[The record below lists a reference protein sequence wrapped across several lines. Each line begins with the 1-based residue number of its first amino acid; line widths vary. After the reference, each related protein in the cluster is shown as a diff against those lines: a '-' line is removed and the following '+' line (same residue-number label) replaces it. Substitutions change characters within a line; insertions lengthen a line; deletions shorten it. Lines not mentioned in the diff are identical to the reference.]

1 VKRTSLT
8 RKAPLDSG
16 TKGLQRTGISRTST
30 LGRGTGMPRSALP
43 CPSPA
48 PKAKK
53 PAAGRAP
60 MPKWLADY
68 VLERADW
75 CCDWCG
81 QSIVGQPFSRQHRRA
96 HGSGGRA
103 GGELHTAANVIVLCG
118 SATSPG
124 CHNRA
129 ENQGRALAYRLG
141 FAIRGEARAPE
152 EVPIFRHEREWVIP
166 TAYGWRPAEPP
177 AT

>member
-1 VKRTSLT
+1 VKRSSLPP
-8 RKAPLDSG
+8 RGKPLDPG
-16 TKGLQRTGISRTST
+16 TKGLQRTGISRTSP
-30 LGRGTGMPRSALP
+30 LKRGTGKPRSTLP

-53 PAAGRAP
+53 PPAGRAA

-81 QSIVGQPFSRQHRRA
+81 HSIVGQPFSRQHRRA
-96 HGSGGRA
+96 HGRGGRA
-103 GGELHTAANVIVLCG
+103 GGELHTAANVIALCG
-118 SATSPG
+118 TATTG
-124 CHNRA
+124 CHGRA
-129 ENQGRALAYRLG
+129 ENQERALAYRLG

-152 EVPIFRHEREWVIP
+152 EVPIFRHEQEWVLP
-166 TAYGWRPAEPP
+166 TEAGWVSADPLA
-177 AT
+177 